1 MLSLRKTE
9 KKRKLYPFLNGFHV
23 LSPVPRLSTTPSCGQ
38 LTWHDGFLAGGAL
51 GGVVVGVALG
61 AEQQVILGS
70 EGLFHQRAAALC
82 TLETLLVPVVILVGQ
97 IL

>member
-1 MLSLRKTE
+1 MLSLRKKD
-9 KKRKLYPFLNGFHV
+9 KKKLNPFLNGFHV
-23 LSPVPRLSTTPSCGQ
+23 LSPVPLLLSTTLSYAQ
-38 LTWHDGFLAGGAL
+38 LTWHDGFLACGAL
-51 GGVVVGVALG
+51 GRVVVGVALG

-82 TLETLLVPVVILVGQ
+82 TLETLLVPVAILVGQ